1 MRLPTKPCVT
11 YLLLAPPGEGCGPVH
26 SREVPLPL
34 TRDEIVRKPRLGQTQ
49 LIDRASRSVQMTVSV
64 LLEGHL
70 IDGER
75 DGFTALLTEKFK
87 LTKTFDGFQ
96 KIDLTYNVEDPNNWV
111 ITELWDSKEDYQ
123 KYLQFRQDDGT
134 LDEVASICED
144 APSVRIF
151 DIVDT
156 A

>member
-1 MRLPTKPCVT
+1 M
-11 YLLLAPPGEGCGPVH
+11 A
-26 SREVPLPL
+26 
-34 TRDEIVRKPRLGQTQ
+34 
-49 LIDRASRSVQMTVSV
+49 VSV

-70 IDGER
+70 IEGAR

-96 KIDLTYNVEDPNNWV
+96 TIDLTYNVEDPNNWV
-111 ITELWDSKEDYQ
+111 ITELWDSKEDYE
-123 KYLQFRQDDGT
+123 KYLLFRQEDGT
-134 LDEVASICED
+134 LEEVASVCEG

>member
-1 MRLPTKPCVT
+1 
-11 YLLLAPPGEGCGPVH
+11 
-26 SREVPLPL
+26 
-34 TRDEIVRKPRLGQTQ
+34 
-49 LIDRASRSVQMTVSV
+49 MTVSV

-70 IDGER
+70 IEGAR
-75 DGFTALLTEKFK
+75 DGLTALLTEKFK
-87 LTKTFDGFQ
+87 LTKTFNGFQ
-96 KIDLTYNVEDPNNWV
+96 KIDLTYNVEDANNWV

-134 LDEVASICED
+134 LDEVASICKD

>member
-1 MRLPTKPCVT
+1 
-11 YLLLAPPGEGCGPVH
+11 
-26 SREVPLPL
+26 
-34 TRDEIVRKPRLGQTQ
+34 
-49 LIDRASRSVQMTVSV
+49 MTVSV
-64 LLEGHL
+64 LLEGQL
-70 IDGER
+70 IEGAR

-87 LTKTFDGFQ
+87 LTKTFNGFQ
-96 KIDLTYNVEDPNNWV
+96 KIDLTYNVEDANNWV

>member
-1 MRLPTKPCVT
+1 
-11 YLLLAPPGEGCGPVH
+11 
-26 SREVPLPL
+26 
-34 TRDEIVRKPRLGQTQ
+34 
-49 LIDRASRSVQMTVSV
+49 MTVSV
-64 LLEGHL
+64 LLEGRL
-70 IDGER
+70 IEGER

-96 KIDLTYNVEDPNNWV
+96 KIDLTYNVEDANNWV

-123 KYLQFRQDDGT
+123 KYLQFRQEDGT
-134 LDEVASICED
+134 LNEVAAICED